1 MLVGSTD
8 IHDYGKEI
16 VKTILTKAGAAV
28 FDLGNYVTPED
39 VVETLIETEARAV
52 ALSTYNGIAL
62 SYARELTEKMN
73 EAGTEAVL
81 ILGGLL
87 NENTEGGS
95 LAVDVT
101 EELKSLGVNCDNDM
115 DKIVSTVKEIYAE
128 R

>member
-1 MLVGSTD
+1 M
-8 IHDYGKEI
+8 
-16 VKTILTKAGAAV
+16 
-28 FDLGNYVTPED
+28 TPED

-101 EELKSLGVNCDNDM
+101 EELRALGVNCDNDM
-115 DKIVSTVKEIYAE
+115 DKIISVVKSIYAA
-128 R
+128 

>member
-1 MLVGSTD
+1 MGSTD